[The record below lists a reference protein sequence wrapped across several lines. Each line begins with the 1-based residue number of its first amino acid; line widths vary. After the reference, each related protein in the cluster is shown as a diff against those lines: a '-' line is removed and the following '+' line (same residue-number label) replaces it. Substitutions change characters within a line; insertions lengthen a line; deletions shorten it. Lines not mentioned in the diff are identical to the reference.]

1 MGKSVKS
8 ETEDSAK
15 HGNIGPCVTANR
27 SRMARSTEYTVTFAA
42 SGFCGPWRDF
52 RAPDCNPWLFARRG
66 DQCSACTLAA
76 CRSCVSVEH
85 VASEVTICGHGVAVS
100 RRVGRQ
106 PGRPG

>member
-42 SGFCGPWRDF
+42 SGVSQADRVD
-52 RAPDCNPWLFARRG
+52 FARDVQPIFKQYCYGCHGATVHQSGFRLDRRSDAMRG
-66 DQCSACTLAA
+66 G
-76 CRSCVSVEH
+76 
-85 VASEVTICGHGVAVS
+85 TITVIG
-100 RRVGRQ
+100 
-106 PGRPG
+106 PGN